1 MTRITRLLD
10 GVTALGNGGT
20 DGIQNM
26 SPAEYGIFQVEITG
40 TATVQ
45 LRGRTS
51 PDMPWV
57 IIDSLTASDGNRCT
71 LFPYMDALVSSYG
84 SGTITAEL
92 VI

>member
-1 MTRITRLLD
+1 MTQITRLLD
-10 GVTALGNGGT
+10 GATALGNGSTG
-20 DGIQNM
+20 GVQNLN
-26 SPAEYGIFQVEITG
+26 PAEYGIFQVEITG

-57 IIDSLTASDGNRCT
+57 VIDSFTASDGNRCT
-71 LFPYMDALVSSYG
+71 LFPYMDANVSSYTSG
-84 SGTITAEL
+84 SITAEL